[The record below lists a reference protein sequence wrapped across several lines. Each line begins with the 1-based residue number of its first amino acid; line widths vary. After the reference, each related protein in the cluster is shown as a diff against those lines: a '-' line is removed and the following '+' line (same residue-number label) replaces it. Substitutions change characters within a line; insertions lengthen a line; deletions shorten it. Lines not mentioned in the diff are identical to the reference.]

1 MSTVS
6 PLPDPE
12 SRNAHDDRIAWQ
24 VQVRKS
30 DATVC
35 KRLQSA
41 GQNRVAELV
50 GVSESTVSR
59 FVSNGDLKRA
69 IEILA
74 AAGIKCVPSEFRC
87 FDPKDVE
94 VLMHGHK
101 RWAETLESAEQLS
114 WE

>member
-1 MSTVS
+1 MN
-6 PLPDPE
+6 DE
-12 SRNAHDDRIAWQ
+12 RIAWQ

-35 KRLQSA
+35 KLLQSA
-41 GQNRVAELV
+41 GQNKVAELV
-50 GVSESTVSR
+50 GLSESTVSR
-59 FVSNGDLKRA
+59 FISAGDLKRA

-74 AAGIKCVPSEFRC
+74 AVGAKCVPMHYRC

-94 VLMHGHK
+94 VLMHGHR
-101 RWAETLESAEQLS
+101 RWAETLQSTEQLS